1 MYKRKEC
8 IAMLLAGGQGSRLSA
23 LTKKNAKP
31 AVPFGGKYRI
41 IDFTLSN
48 CINSGIDTV
57 GVLTQYQPLVLS
69 DYIGNGLPWD
79 LDRGCGGVKILPP
92 YQGQTSMD
100 WYSGTANAV
109 YQNLAFIDR
118 YAPDYVLVLSGD
130 HIYKM
135 DYRRMIA
142 YHKEKGAACTIAV
155 IDVPLREA
163 SRFGIMDTNEDGS
176 IYRFTEKP
184 QNPDSTKAS
193 MGIYVFN
200 REILQRYLTLDEADP
215 DSSNDFGK
223 NVIPRMLRSGEALY
237 AYPFDGYWK
246 DVGTISSLWDANMD
260 LLPDAPA
267 LSLRDEKWRIYSR
280 HEAAAPQFIGEE
292 GEIRNACI
300 TEGCEILGSVHDSVL
315 GIGVRIER
323 GASVKNSVLLS
334 GVTVKAG
341 ARVRYAILDE
351 NVTVEENAVVGRE
364 DAGRDGITVLSNEI
378 PNLKEG
384 GRMA

>member
-1 MYKRKEC
+1 
-8 IAMLLAGGQGSRLSA
+8 MLLAGGQGSRLSA

-79 LDRGCGGVKILPP
+79 LDRSSGGVKILPP

-109 YQNLAFIDR
+109 YQNLGFIDR
-118 YAPDYVLVLSGD
+118 YDPEYVLVLSGD

-135 DYRRMIA
+135 DYRRMLA
-142 YHKEKGAACTIAV
+142 YHKEKGASCTIAV
-155 IDVPLREA
+155 IDVPLDEA
-163 SRFGIMDTNEDGS
+163 NRFGIMNTNEDGS

-184 QNPDSTKAS
+184 KSPDSTKAS
-193 MGIYVFN
+193 MGIYIFD
-200 REILQRYLTLDEADP
+200 REILRKYLTLDEQDP

-223 NVIPRMLRSGEALY
+223 NVIPRMLRAGEALY
-237 AYPFDGYWK
+237 AYSFDGYWK
-246 DVGTISSLWDANMD
+246 DVGTIASLWEANMD
-260 LLPDAPA
+260 LLGDAPA

-280 HEAAAPQFIGEE
+280 HEAASPQFVGSM

-315 GIGVRIER
+315 GIGVRIDE
-323 GASVKNSVLLS
+323 GASVENSVLLG
-334 GVTVKAG
+334 GVRVKAG

-351 NVTVEENAVVGRE
+351 GVTVEENAVCGI
-364 DAGRDGITVLSNEI
+364 DNAGKDGITVLSKEASSAENGKGGEI
-378 PNLKEG
+378 
-384 GRMA
+384 A